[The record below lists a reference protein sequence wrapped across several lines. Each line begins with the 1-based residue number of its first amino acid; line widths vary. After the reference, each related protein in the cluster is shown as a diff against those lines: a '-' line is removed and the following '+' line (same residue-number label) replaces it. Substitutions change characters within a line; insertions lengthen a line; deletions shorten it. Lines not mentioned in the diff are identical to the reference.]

1 MSQGKQ
7 KLYILFYS
15 PPPPSS
21 NSFYYYY
28 LILLFLQNTG
38 SLSCTSTSE
47 TPGSHKMQILGPFH
61 QDLLNLE
68 LYKWGPAMQCNQSG
82 GSDAYKA
89 SEPNLNQSN
98 MELIV
103 WSHIMFFFFPSLSIS
118 DGKSVYHTF
127 PLEFSLQQNKV
138 YIQDGLG
145 RTLQETWKSP
155 VLFYKFNFTPYSITG
170 IC

>member
-98 MELIV
+98 MESIV
-103 WSHIMFFFFPSLSIS
+103 WSHIMFFFSPPYLYQTAKVFITLFHLNSLYNKTKCIFRMGQEEHYKKHGSLLFCFINL
-118 DGKSVYHTF
+118 VL
-127 PLEFSLQQNKV
+127 PL
-138 YIQDGLG
+138 
-145 RTLQETWKSP
+145 
-155 VLFYKFNFTPYSITG
+155 TP
-170 IC
+170 